1 MVPFGSQ
8 AAPPGLSTSPPLATP
23 SPQAIPL
30 APVPMPSG
38 AIQGRQPSGL
48 LTESQGDGQKQLI
61 PDAAWLRFWLYLC
74 VIVGGAFGGLIYGL
88 SRNRGAV
95 IPHFMRL
102 QDVGGASGFQ
112 KLDLGFLG
120 DMLIGIGG
128 GIIVFNLVPQADRDI
143 FESLFLNYSDVG
155 KVASLLM
162 KIMALS
168 LIGGF
173 AGISLF
179 DEAAK
184 RISRELEEVRAQA
197 QANSGLI
204 HQLKS
209 VDALEAQIQSLLNPL
224 IDPSFPPLNES
235 QKEAFKQ
242 LLIKAPKNLRNKVFE
257 RLQTAFNAHLIS
269 SHDIR
274 LSPQEINI
282 RLNLQEC
289 LTAGF
294 DALLAAA
301 DDYEQKTKEKDV
313 DKHRYLAHKGF
324 IHDQLAIGN
333 ELKGLQATQHWL
345 QGEEDLSGAI
355 RLRDEIPAD
364 RENYWFYT
372 LERMLCRYKLG
383 KREDVIAEINSQ
395 AVERWVHKNRGVIS
409 ASLKI
414 QPDDFLDFLRSQFK
428 DKPQWAELFVGTGSD
443 LPVSWQ
449 PVGQQPLVQQPV
461 EQPGVVQQVAQP
473 GVVQRPTLQNALAQ
487 NGNGVTSAVPSV
499 PQEPQPSVSPT
510 VQAGPTTVPQ
520 TTLQRIRQGGIL

>member
-1 MVPFGSQ
+1 
-8 AAPPGLSTSPPLATP
+8 
-23 SPQAIPL
+23 
-30 APVPMPSG
+30 
-38 AIQGRQPSGL
+38 
-48 LTESQGDGQKQLI
+48 
-61 PDAAWLRFWLYLC
+61 
-74 VIVGGAFGGLIYGL
+74 
-88 SRNRGAV
+88 
-95 IPHFMRL
+95 
-102 QDVGGASGFQ
+102 
-112 KLDLGFLG
+112 
-120 DMLIGIGG
+120 
-128 GIIVFNLVPQADRDI
+128 
-143 FESLFLNYSDVG
+143 
-155 KVASLLM
+155 
-162 KIMALS
+162 
-168 LIGGF
+168 
-173 AGISLF
+173 
-179 DEAAK
+179 
-184 RISRELEEVRAQA
+184 
-197 QANSGLI
+197 
-204 HQLKS
+204 
-209 VDALEAQIQSLLNPL
+209 
-224 IDPSFPPLNES
+224 
-235 QKEAFKQ
+235 
-242 LLIKAPKNLRNKVFE
+242 
-257 RLQTAFNAHLIS
+257 
-269 SHDIR
+269 
-274 LSPQEINI
+274 
-282 RLNLQEC
+282 
-289 LTAGF
+289 
-294 DALLAAA
+294 
-301 DDYEQKTKEKDV
+301 
-313 DKHRYLAHKGF
+313 
-324 IHDQLAIGN
+324 LAIGN
-333 ELKGLQATQHWL
+333 ELKGLQASQHWL